1 MSAVVTGVGEMGAE
15 GNKDV
20 VRRYFAEIDRRGD
33 VSVIDE
39 FVSPDFL
46 DHGPSP
52 GCTPNVAGLKQAFE
66 MFRTGSPGTHR
77 IDDIIAEG
85 DKVVVR
91 VTGEGVHE
99 GELFGI
105 PPTNRPMKVTGIT
118 ILRLEGGKIV
128 ERWVEVDMLGDLQQL
143 GVVPESQS
151 AV

>member
-1 MSAVVTGVGEMGAE
+1 MDLEE
-15 GNKDV
+15 NKDV
-20 VRRYFAEIDRRGD
+20 VRRYFDEIDRRGD

-39 FVSPDFL
+39 FVSTDFV

-52 GCTPNVAGLKQAFE
+52 GCTPDLAGLKQAFE

-118 ILRLEGGKIV
+118 ILRVAGGKIV
-128 ERWVEVDMLGDLQQL
+128 ERWVEVDMLGALQQL
-143 GVVPESQS
+143 GVISDSQ
-151 AV
+151 AAI

>member
-1 MSAVVTGVGEMGAE
+1 MGTAE
-15 GNKDV
+15 NKEL
-20 VRRYFAEIDRRGD
+20 VRRYFDEIDSRGE

-39 FVSPDFL
+39 FVSPDFV
-46 DHGPSP
+46 DHGASP
-52 GCTPNVAGLKQAFE
+52 GCSPDRRGLKQAFE

-91 VTGEGVHE
+91 VTGEGVHA

-105 PPTNRPMKVTGIT
+105 PPTNRPMNVTGIT
-118 ILRLEGGKIV
+118 IFRVEGGKIV
-128 ERWVEVDMLGDLQQL
+128 ERWVQVDMLGALQQL
-143 GVVPESQS
+143 GVIPESRS